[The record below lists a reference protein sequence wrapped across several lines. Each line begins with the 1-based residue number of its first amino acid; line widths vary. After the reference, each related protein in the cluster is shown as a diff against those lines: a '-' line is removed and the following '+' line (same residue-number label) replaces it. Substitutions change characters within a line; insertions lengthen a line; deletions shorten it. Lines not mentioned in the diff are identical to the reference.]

1 MNTYGID
8 EVIWKNIV
16 TTCFN
21 FPGVEKIILYG
32 SRARGDHQ
40 RGSDIDLAIDAP
52 LMTAREFSMLWNI
65 LDDLPIVYTLDIVHL
80 QTLTNKPLIR
90 AIDQEGVVF
99 ERP

>member
-1 MNTYGID
+1 MNEYGID

-40 RGSDIDLAIDAP
+40 HGSDIDLAIDAP
-52 LMTAREFSMLWNI
+52 SSINE
-65 LDDLPIVYTLDIVHL
+65 
-80 QTLTNKPLIR
+80 
-90 AIDQEGVVF
+90 
-99 ERP
+99 